1 MRRLTALAACLT
13 LAAAGPVLADS
24 SLRLLG
30 HGPRPPAGFWV
41 AGDLHVHTIYGHDTC
56 IDPTTAWDPSST
68 DRAARRSCEAPY
80 TVGFTPAQRLQE
92 AQQRGLNFVA
102 LTDHNNVVNQTDPDA
117 LAFQAANPELRVA
130 ARLREL
136 PDRVTSRCSARAPA
150 TATTARSPARSSS
163 ATRKSRTSQRAGETA
178 LADGLR
184 AAGGV
189 FQINHPSDTNWLRNF
204 GYSVV
209 PDNVEVWNEPWFYQ
223 SPAPG
228 EQRRRL
234 RHAVVRRL
242 PAARLSRR
250 HHRRQR
256 LALGDDRLGARHRR
270 PDHMGLRPS
279 LTVQG
284 VLDGLRAHRTFV
296 SALPPLEHG
305 PQLFLEADHNGD
317 GVYEAIAG
325 SDTSPRS
332 SFRVRT
338 VSAVPGS
345 TLRIVTDQGSVDVPL
360 GAATSYDFRLGSGG
374 IPAGSKFVRAQLFGP
389 DGRTSARRAVIR
401 SWARRRATAATC
413 SPWRRSAHRSSWTTS
428 WLSTAAGGERRAEQL
443 QPAGRRR
450 VEPGQLDDAPQPVVQ
465 RVRVHVQ
472 RRRGRPAVEVVVEID
487 LEGERQIGVAL
498 ERFEQ
503 LRRDR
508 PARRWAG

>member
-1 MRRLTALAACLT
+1 VRRLAALAACLSLT
-13 LAAAGPVLADS
+13 AAGPVLADS
-24 SLRLLG
+24 TLSDSSG

-117 LAFQAANPELRVA
+117 LAFQAANPGFVW
-130 ARLREL
+130 L
-136 PDRVTSRCSARAPA
+136 PAYENSQPGHVQMLG
-150 TATTARSPARSSS
+150 ARSCYGNDGAITGSLIECDQQVADKS
-163 ATRKSRTSQRAGETA
+163 AAGETA
-178 LADGLR
+178 LANGLR

-189 FQINHPSDTNWLRNF
+189 FQINHPSDGNWLRNYP
-204 GYSVV
+204 GYPVV

-223 SPAPG
+223 NPAPASNDDDFAMHWYDG
-228 EQRRRL
+228 FLQRGY
-234 RHAVVRRL
+234 HVGITGGSDSHWVTTDSVQGIGDPTTWVFVR
-242 PAARLSRR
+242 
-250 HHRRQR
+250 
-256 LALGDDRLGARHRR
+256 
-270 PDHMGLRPS
+270 S

-305 PQLFLEADHNGD
+305 PQLYLEADHNGD

-325 SDTSPRS
+325 SETSPRS

-338 VSAVPGS
+338 VNAAPGS

-360 GAATSYDFRLGSGG
+360 GAGSTYDFRLGSGG
-374 IPAGSKFVRAQLFGP
+374 IPAGSTFVRTQLFGA
-389 DGRTSARRAVIR
+389 DGQAARQQGCDPLVGTQTSYCRDVLAMEAV
-401 SWARRRATAATC
+401 S
-413 SPWRRSAHRSSWTTS
+413 SPIY
-428 WLSTAAGGERRAEQL
+428 LG
-443 QPAGRRR
+443 
-450 VEPGQLDDAPQPVVQ
+450 D
-465 RVRVHVQ
+465 
-472 RRRGRPAVEVVVEID
+472 
-487 LEGERQIGVAL
+487 
-498 ERFEQ
+498 
-503 LRRDR
+503 
-508 PARRWAG
+508 